1 MIIVLM
7 FICVCNAITERQ
19 VQAAVAAGASTMADL
34 QGELGVAT
42 NCGCCMDTA
51 LEYLPGGRYATPGGA
66 VVAVAALSTEI
77 NEITEIELAE
87 AAANDESVQLGVM
100 QVRMVARRA

>member
-1 MIIVLM
+1 M

-51 LEYLPGGRYATPGGA
+51 LEYLPGGRYAGQGA
-66 VVAVAALSTEI
+66 GVMSAAALSTEI

-87 AAANDESVQLGVM
+87 AAANDESLQVGLM

>member
-1 MIIVLM
+1 M

-42 NCGCCMDTA
+42 NCGCCADTA
-51 LEYLPGGRYATPGGA
+51 LEYLPGGRYATHTA
-66 VVAVAALSTEI
+66 VVSAAALSTEV

-87 AAANDESVQLGVM
+87 VAANDETVQIGIM
-100 QVRMVARRA
+100 QVRVVARRA

>member
-1 MIIVLM
+1 M

-51 LEYLPGGRYATPGGA
+51 LEYLPGGRYATA
-66 VVAVAALSTEI
+66 SLSVVSISALSTEV
-77 NEITEIELAE
+77 NEITEIEIAE
-87 AAANDESVQLGVM
+87 AAANDESVQVGVM
-100 QVRMVARRA
+100 RVRSVARRA

>member
-1 MIIVLM
+1 M

-51 LEYLPGGRYATPGGA
+51 REYLPGGRYATPGVG
-66 VVAVAALSTEI
+66 VLSTAALSTEV
-77 NEITEIELAE
+77 NEITEIEPAE
-87 AAANDESVQLGVM
+87 VAANDESLQIGAMRVQ
-100 QVRMVARRA
+100 MVARRA